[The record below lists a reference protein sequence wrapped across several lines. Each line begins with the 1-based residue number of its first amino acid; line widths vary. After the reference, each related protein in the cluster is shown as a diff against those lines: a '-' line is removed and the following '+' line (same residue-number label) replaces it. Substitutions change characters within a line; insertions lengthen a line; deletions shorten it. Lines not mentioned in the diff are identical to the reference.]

1 MHGDLI
7 CPWFVEKN
15 SLTFTLY
22 GSRRSRGR
30 VDDLTR
36 LGEMVEIWLTFD
48 PTCAKLTCRH

>member
-36 LGEMVEIWLTFD
+36 LGEMVEI
-48 PTCAKLTCRH
+48 